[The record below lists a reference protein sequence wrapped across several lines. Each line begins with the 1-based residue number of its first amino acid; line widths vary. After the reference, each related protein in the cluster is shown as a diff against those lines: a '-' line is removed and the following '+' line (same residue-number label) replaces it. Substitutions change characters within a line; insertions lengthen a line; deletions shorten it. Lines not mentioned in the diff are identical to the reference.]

1 MARNPYLEGKI
12 YEGKNLTEAQ
22 KDYNKAVRKFVKNR
36 KQTFEKHGVKIE
48 LPKAPKELDSNAINR
63 IENIRWQRN
72 DKVSSD
78 PVNGASELE
87 AWFGDLIS
95 EATDYESDVE
105 SVSEV
110 SRTYVK
116 QVRMIRAAEYSQKI
130 ANLLISVRNKDIRG
144 LYRVLTTAGR
154 YSRLM
159 DLAHRIYQV
168 YNLDLVAIKE
178 RDMYLEQIITIL
190 NQDVPLSDDQL
201 DDITMYGVTNFDYD
215 EDEEEY

>member
-12 YEGKNLTEAQ
+12 YEGKNLTAAQ
-22 KDYNKAVRKFVKNR
+22 KDYNKAVRRFVKNR
-36 KQTFEKHGVKIE
+36 KKTFEKHGVKIE
-48 LPKAPKELDSNAINR
+48 LPKAPKELDTNAINR
-63 IENIRWQRN
+63 IENIRWKRN
-72 DKVSSD
+72 DKVSLY
-78 PVNGASELE
+78 PANGTSELE

-105 SVSEV
+105 SVSV
-110 SRTYVK
+110 ASRTYVK
-116 QVRMIRAAEYSQKI
+116 QHRMIRAAEYSQKI